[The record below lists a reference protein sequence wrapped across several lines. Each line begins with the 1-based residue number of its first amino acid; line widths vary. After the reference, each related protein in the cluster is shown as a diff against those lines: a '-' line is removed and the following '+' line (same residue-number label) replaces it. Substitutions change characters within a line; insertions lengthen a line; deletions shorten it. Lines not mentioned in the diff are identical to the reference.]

1 MSKYEGKEAVAVIAR
16 DDAFDKLA
24 DTKALQARLESLPDD
39 RRNQLQGLKFD
50 DDAISLASP
59 VGELRFVAQE
69 KLRPERIVFAADG
82 SPIPLSAIINLSE
95 KSATETGV
103 SVVIDA
109 DLPFMLKAMVGSKL
123 KDAVDQI
130 SLGIAS
136 AISNTDIQ

>member
-69 KLRPERIVFAADG
+69 KLPPERIVFAADG
-82 SPIPLSAIINLSE
+82 SPIPLSVIINLSE

-136 AISNTDIQ
+136 AISNADIQ